1 MLRDVLESDLRTL
14 FEHQLDPDATRAA
27 GYPARDWEAFLAHW
41 RNRVLADAAN
51 RAMAILV
58 EGEVAGYVA
67 SWDGDGKRLIAYWI
81 GKEFWGRGVAPAA
94 VREFLRDHEHT
105 RPVFAYVALANARSI
120 RVLEKC
126 GFHRC
131 GEPAAG
137 PDGSEELLF
146 QLPGTA

>member
-1 MLRDVLESDLRTL
+1 MLRDVLESDLPTL
-14 FEHQLDPDATRAA
+14 FEHQLDPDATRIAD
-27 GYPARDWEAFLAHW
+27 YPARDREAFLAHW
-41 RNRVLADAAN
+41 RDRVLADPAN

-58 EGEVAGYVA
+58 ERRVAGYVA

-94 VREFLRDHEHT
+94 VREFLRDHEHV
-105 RPVFAYVALANARSI
+105 RPIHAVVALANTRSI

-131 GEPAAG
+131 GEPAAA
-137 PDGSEELLF
+137 PDGSGELLF
-146 QLPGTA
+146 QLRGPA